1 MGARSARAAVAPM
14 PVDCSSPLDARV
26 ETMPREAL
34 AALQVERLR
43 ARLVKV
49 RDLRPQLN

>member
-1 MGARSARAAVAPM
+1 M